1 MTESD
6 KGCPTSDIIAI
17 GRHAQKSL
25 YSPEGQAHVKRF
37 RMVTTNRWCV
47 KACLFYLIKLF
58 IFKENTAG
66 IGSKKKAD
74 PSPGSVH
81 TALK

>member
-1 MTESD
+1 MFKSSSVYFFSHAFGLNQSRVHVLLMLMTEFD

-37 RMVTTNRWCV
+37 RMVV
-47 KACLFYLIKLF
+47 MV
-58 IFKENTAG
+58 G
-66 IGSKKKAD
+66 GGD
-74 PSPGSVH
+74 V
-81 TALK
+81 